1 MSDEEFQR
9 LVLNEFKSLRREQQ
23 VQADSVQEKF
33 DSMQEKFYSLH
44 QELVDTRREMRERF
58 DQSDTRFD
66 QMDERFDQMD
76 ERFERLERHSEENV
90 QATLNVIHDKVVDIQ
105 DTLSSVSEVLG
116 DHELRIRKLVRRT
129 V

>member
-66 QMDERFDQMD
+66 QMDERF
-76 ERFERLERHSEENV
+76 ERLERHSEENV